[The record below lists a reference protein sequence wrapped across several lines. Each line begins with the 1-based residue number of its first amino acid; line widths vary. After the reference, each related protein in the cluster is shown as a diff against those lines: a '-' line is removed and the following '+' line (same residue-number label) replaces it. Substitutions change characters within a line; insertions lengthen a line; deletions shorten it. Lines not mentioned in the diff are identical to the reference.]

1 MYAKFEKAEKT
12 RRASR
17 WQVAEIISWEKDK
30 LVEVHL
36 LASKTMAEKMAE
48 MEETNTEVIQVTR
61 RKIADME

>member
-1 MYAKFEKAEKT
+1 MYAKFEKAEET

-36 LASKTMAEKMAE
+36 LASKTMAEKMAQT
-48 MEETNTEVIQVTR
+48 EEKSAEVIQVTR
-61 RKIADME
+61 CKMA